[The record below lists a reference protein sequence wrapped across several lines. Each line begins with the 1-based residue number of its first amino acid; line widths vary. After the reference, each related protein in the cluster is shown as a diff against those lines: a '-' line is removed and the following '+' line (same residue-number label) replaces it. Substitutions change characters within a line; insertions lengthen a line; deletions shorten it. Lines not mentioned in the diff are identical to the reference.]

1 MFYYINQRQIPSF
14 PIGLVETKSGFIA
27 RSVETGLGDEC

>member
-1 MFYYINQRQIPSF
+1 MFYYINQPQTSAF